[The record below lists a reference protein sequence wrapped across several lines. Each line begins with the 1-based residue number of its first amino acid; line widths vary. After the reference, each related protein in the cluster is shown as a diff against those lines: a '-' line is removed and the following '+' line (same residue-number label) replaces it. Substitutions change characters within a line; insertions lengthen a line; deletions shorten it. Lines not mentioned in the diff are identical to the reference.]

1 MAGTRWLRVLL
12 AAVVIAP
19 VGVACKTTMT
29 SVVKGSRNPRT
40 IECSIGEAARTGNG
54 GFTILQKC
62 LSTDNLTVGNG
73 RGEVT
78 QWDFDLSRSKYIEE
92 LEAGCSIEYVW
103 IDLELERTRS
113 SPDSLSVRGKWQ
125 LGLEEIR
132 SVEPGSVEAV
142 RINVLQ
148 RAGGRSPYTPQVVRE
163 LILQEPVG
171 LLPMQYEF
179 DARVSY
185 AKLTLVCR

>member
-1 MAGTRWLRVLL
+1 MTRTRWLRVLL
-12 AAVVIAP
+12 AAAVIGP
-19 VGVACKTTMT
+19 VSVACKTTMT

-40 IECSIGEAARTGNG
+40 SECSIGEAARIGNG
-54 GFTILQKC
+54 GFTILQRC
-62 LSTDNLTVGNG
+62 VSTDDLTVGNG

-92 LEAGCSIEYVW
+92 LGAGCPIEHVW
-103 IDLELERTRS
+103 IDLELERPQS
-113 SPDSLSVRGKWQ
+113 SPDSLYVRGKWQ

-132 SVEPGSVEAV
+132 SVEPGGVEAV
-142 RINVLQ
+142 QINVLQ
-148 RAGGRSPYTPQVVRE
+148 RAGGPSPYTRQVVRE

-171 LLPMQYEF
+171 FLPMQYEF